1 MVYQY
6 LYLYF
11 LKTFSR
17 INPLFKL
24 LQFFFG
30 VLQQNSIG
38 YCSRIIW
45 LCVVVALQWLPF
57 ENGQIPFYVVNDV
70 TLTGQNPSLKLC
82 QPPELLAQLK
92 KGLDLL
98 ILKIWGL
105 QVKRLQSYWPSNFA
119 LVHSS
124 AFTGEES
131 ASAIGPDSR
140 TPRVKSF
147 SKFDGQ

>member
-70 TLTGQNPSLKLC
+70 TLTGQKPSLKLC
-82 QPPELLAQLK
+82 QPLELFTQFE

-105 QVKRLQSYWPSNFA
+105 QVKGLQSYQPSNFV

-124 AFTGEES
+124 AFTAEES
-131 ASAIGPDSR
+131 AIALGTGLR
-140 TPRVKSF
+140 TPGVKSF